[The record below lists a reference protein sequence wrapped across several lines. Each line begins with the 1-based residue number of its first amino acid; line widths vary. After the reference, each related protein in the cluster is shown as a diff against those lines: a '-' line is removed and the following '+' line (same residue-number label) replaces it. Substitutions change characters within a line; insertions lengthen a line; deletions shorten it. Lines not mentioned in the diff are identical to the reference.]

1 MVSRDFARQIDG
13 YGLTTANILYR
24 MPDYTSIL
32 QEFIW
37 QDYDRAPDF
46 PELNRFLQFWQ
57 AKIEGALFRVTVAH
71 KTLIG
76 PADLRAINGEFRLH

>member
-1 MVSRDFARQIDG
+1 MVSRDFERQIGG

-37 QDYDRAPDF
+37 QEYDLAPSF
-46 PELNRFLQFWQ
+46 PELNKFLIFWQ
-57 AKIEGALFRVTVAH
+57 TKLDGALFRVTVAH
-71 KTLIG
+71 KALVG
-76 PADLRAINGEFRLH
+76 PADLRAIGGEFRLH